1 MRWDEWHNDLQAA
14 GYCLDPEFWGHKQ
27 WENAEVMTGMRA
39 TCKKL
44 LSSEKAALA
53 MAQLM
58 NFLRRESSF
67 ATAEAWEEAKGVP
80 SVNWWLAWGAAVP
93 ELQLV
98 ALKVLSQPISVG
110 GVERVWSIFGWI
122 QNKLRSKM
130 LPATAKKLV
139 MAHMWLKM
147 AGR

>member
-1 MRWDEWHNDLQAA
+1 MQAA
-14 GYCLDPEFWGHKQ
+14 WYCLDPEFWGHKQ

-67 ATAEAWEEAKGVP
+67 ATAEAWEEAKRMP
-80 SVNWWLAWGAAVP
+80 SVNWWLAWGEQDRRMSA
-93 ELQLV
+93 
-98 ALKVLSQPISVG
+98 
-110 GVERVWSIFGWI
+110 GVRQI
-122 QNKLRSKM
+122 
-130 LPATAKKLV
+130 
-139 MAHMWLKM
+139 
-147 AGR
+147 